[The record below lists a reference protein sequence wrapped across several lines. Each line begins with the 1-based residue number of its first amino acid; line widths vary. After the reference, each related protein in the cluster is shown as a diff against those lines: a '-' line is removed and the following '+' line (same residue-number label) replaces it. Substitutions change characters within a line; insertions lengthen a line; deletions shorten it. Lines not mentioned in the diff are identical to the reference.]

1 MTISR
6 RARRIR
12 LFFSKQ
18 RIRDDILNEVASLFI
33 AFPDAPESEDEAVN
47 AALASLGETTRAM
60 VGDVTNK
67 DSGPV
72 LAWKLV
78 SVFCRVHGL
87 KTSIALLQELAR
99 AMTVLHF
106 FMRLSAKN
114 LNLDKSLILCAQTLM
129 IKRCATIFMLL
140 LKI

>member
-1 MTISR
+1 METAAKYTERTDDGEHEDDFDVEHDSVHDD
-6 RARRIR
+6 
-12 LFFSKQ
+12 LEESEGESDYFFSKQ
-18 RIRDDILNEVASLFI
+18 RIFDDILNEVASLFI

-67 DSGPV
+67 DSGSV

-99 AMTVLHF
+99 PA
-106 FMRLSAKN
+106 RLYYIS
-114 LNLDKSLILCAQTLM
+114 S
-129 IKRCATIFMLL
+129 
-140 LKI
+140 